1 MKKSFFCLYSGLLL
15 CMMSVCC
22 VKVAFSQST
31 QMLQFKGLENK
42 KGKLYIGWFQ
52 RDEDFT
58 KPDKAVFS
66 KIVPITGSTAAT
78 LDVPFD
84 NIPMKMTMANWMPMV
99 LVFPKR
105 TMAFPTMCGHLPA
118 PPISTSQS
126 LWWRAK
132 ARQLLSRWNEQWTS
146 SPRQK
151 R

>member
-84 NIPMKMTMANWMPMV
+84 NIPDGTYAVSVFLDENDNGKLDANG
-99 LVFPKR
+99 FGIPKEDYGFSNNVR
-105 TMAFPTMCGHLPA
+105 PLTRAANFNESKFVVKGKGA
-118 PPISTSQS
+118 PIVIEV
-126 LWWRAK
+126 K
-132 ARQLLSRWNEQWTS
+132 
-146 SPRQK
+146 
-151 R
+151 